1 MAQMY
6 RVVRVI
12 AGIDGS
18 TLYAGDVVD
27 ASQWRNLKALVAAGR
42 LVAVEDEPVAETV
55 AAKPRGKAK
64 AKVVEA
70 TETSEVTENVN
81 L

>member
-1 MAQMY
+1 MAAHGHK
-6 RVVRVI
+6 RGVRIQQV
-12 AGIDGS
+12 A
-18 TLYAGDVVD
+18 
-27 ASQWRNLKALVAAGR
+27 AAGR

-55 AAKPRGKAK
+55 AAKPRSKAK
-64 AKVVEA
+64 AKVAEA

>member
-55 AAKPRGKAK
+55 AAKPRSKAK

-81 L
+81 Q